1 MTKKEGKLKHTFLY
15 ENTNSVKYEN
25 IKSTNKNTEKRL
37 NVENC
42 GNEKKK
48 KKCSALTEQNT
59 RK

>member
-42 GNEKKK
+42 GNEKKNV
-48 KKCSALTEQNT
+48 LL
-59 RK
+59 